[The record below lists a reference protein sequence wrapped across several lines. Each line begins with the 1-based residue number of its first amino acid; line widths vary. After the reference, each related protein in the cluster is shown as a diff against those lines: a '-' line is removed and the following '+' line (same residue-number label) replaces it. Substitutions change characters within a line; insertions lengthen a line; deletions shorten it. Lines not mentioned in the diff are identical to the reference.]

1 MEPRVSDASADVVQ
15 DQDVSRSRPITT
27 AEAAKIAGMTIAAF
41 RKAMQRLRLQERN
54 PVDLRLPEAEWFPG
68 SNPAWD
74 ERAVRAWA
82 AGRLGR
88 AEKKD
93 TDQ

>member
-1 MEPRVSDASADVVQ
+1 MDDWQ

-27 AEAAKIAGMTIAAF
+27 AEAAALAGMTIAAF

-54 PVDLRLPEAEWFPG
+54 RQDFRLPESEWFPG

-82 AGRLGR
+82 AGRPERSERKR
-88 AEKKD
+88 AEQED
-93 TDQ
+93 GQ

>member
-1 MEPRVSDASADVVQ
+1 MTSPLGQ

-27 AEAAKIAGMTIAAF
+27 AEAAAIADMTIAAF
-41 RKAMQRLRLQERN
+41 RKAMQRLRLKGHG
-54 PVDLRLPEAEWFPG
+54 DYRLPETEWFPG

-74 ERAVRAWA
+74 ERAIRKWA

>member
-1 MEPRVSDASADVVQ
+1 MRQ

-27 AEAAKIAGMTIAAF
+27 AEAAKIAGYGDRVVTF

-54 PVDLRLPEAEWFPG
+54 PLDLRLPESEWFPG
-68 SNPAWD
+68 GNPAWD

-82 AGRLGR
+82 AGRPER
-88 AEKKD
+88 AEKKE
-93 TDQ
+93 TP